1 MHQIE
6 AEIQSQFVQ
15 ISLRWFS
22 WATSLLW
29 LRHLLF
35 RVWNFQMCRNRRV
48 MLHLTLPELFGLKE
62 RFEKQLSLAI
72 TLPMP
77 AFKNTS
83 WIKVCLVSISI
94 TIVQTGTVKISL
106 QAYHFCCNIFQR
118 KCRKKGGDPKSRNDR
133 TVERRNGGVMERL
146 RLTPNPKRRNDRK
159 SPKILKGGMMENPQK
174 FYKTE

>member
-6 AEIQSQFVQ
+6 AEIQSPFIY
-15 ISLRWFS
+15 ISLKWFS
-22 WATSLLW
+22 WATSVLW

-48 MLHLTLPELFGLKE
+48 MLHLTLAELFRLKE
-62 RFEKQLSLAI
+62 TFWKTAFLGYNVPI
-72 TLPMP
+72 P

-106 QAYHFCCNIFQR
+106 QEYHFCCSIFQR
-118 KCRKKGGDPKSRNDR
+118 KCRKKRGHPKSRNDR
-133 TVERRNGGVMERL
+133 TVERRNDGVMERL

-159 SPKILKGGMMENPQK
+159 PPKILKGGMTENPQK
-174 FYKTE
+174 S